1 MTRIGFAILAL
12 ILGVAGVY
20 AAFRAFDQRAA
31 PPIVIAD
38 NTVSQPL
45 TVEVRGAVVTAGVY
59 ELPSGSRVQDA
70 VEAAG
75 GLDVTADLST
85 INLAR
90 RVRVGEV
97 IVIATLPMSSATAG
111 ASESAGSSA
120 DNNSESTQ
128 KVNIN
133 TATASELESL
143 PGIGEVTAQ
152 RIIAFRETNG
162 PFHSVDDLVQ
172 IQGIST
178 RTVESLRDLVTT
190 GP

>member
-1 MTRIGFAILAL
+1 MTRVGFAILAL
-12 ILGVAGVY
+12 ILAVAGVY

-38 NTVSQPL
+38 NSVSEPL
-45 TVEVRGAVVTAGVY
+45 AVEVRGAVVTPGVY
-59 ELPSGSRVQDA
+59 ELPAGSRVQDA
-70 VEAAG
+70 VAAAG
-75 GLDVTADLST
+75 GLIVTADMST

-90 RVRVGEV
+90 RVRDGEV
-97 IVIATLPMSSATAG
+97 VVIAALPLSG
-111 ASESAGSSA
+111 ESALATNVTGGPSNDGS
-120 DNNSESTQ
+120 DSTG

-133 TATASELESL
+133 TATAQELESL
-143 PGIGEVTAQ
+143 PGIGKVTAQ
-152 RIIAFRETNG
+152 RIIAVREANG

-178 RTVESLRDLVTT
+178 RTVEALRNLVTT

>member
-12 ILGVAGVY
+12 ILAVAGVY

-38 NTVSQPL
+38 ASVSQPV
-45 TVEVRGAVVTAGVY
+45 TVEVRGAVVAPGVY
-59 ELPSGSRVQDA
+59 ELPGGARVQDA
-70 VEAAG
+70 MHAAG
-75 GLDVTADLST
+75 GLTETADLST

-90 RVRVGEV
+90 RLRDGEV
-97 IVIATLPMSSATAG
+97 IVIAALPSAAEPTVDTTREG
-111 ASESAGSSA
+111 GSKDSGSVSDA
-120 DNNSESTQ
+120 

-133 TATASELESL
+133 TASASELEAL

-152 RIIAFRETNG
+152 RIIAFREANG

-178 RTVESLRDLVTT
+178 RTVDSLRDLVTT

>member
-12 ILGVAGVY
+12 ILAIAGVY

-38 NTVSQPL
+38 SSVSQPL
-45 TVEVRGAVVTAGVY
+45 TVEVRGAVTTPGVY
-59 ELPSGSRVQDA
+59 ELPAGSRVQDA

-75 GLDVTADLST
+75 GLGLTADLST

-90 RVRVGEV
+90 RVRDGEV
-97 IVIATLPMSSATAG
+97 IVVAAVPTIGATAVVT
-111 ASESAGSSA
+111 EITGSSA
-120 DNNSESTQ
+120 DSGPSSTQ

-143 PGIGEVTAQ
+143 PGIGKVTAQ
-152 RIIAFRETNG
+152 RIIAFREANG
-162 PFHSVDDLVQ
+162 PFHAVDDLVQ

-178 RTVESLRDLVTT
+178 RTVESLRDLITT